1 METPPARDRL
11 KDPETVLITG
21 ASSGIGAA
29 LAHAYAARNRRL
41 ILIGR
46 DQTRLDAVSDAIQPT
61 GAIVHSATIDITD
74 KAFLSEWLKRV
85 DSESPIDLAIANAGV
100 SGGADGGQE
109 SRDQIDHIFDVNVL
123 GVLNTIHPLIEVMRT
138 RGHGQIALMGSLA
151 GLRGFPGAPA
161 YCASKAAVLSY
172 GDSLRVALKS
182 AGISVSVILP
192 GFVDSAMTARNPYHM
207 PLKMPAD
214 QAAAIIR
221 RKLAKGKG
229 RIAFPWPMAIAARAG
244 QILPWPL
251 VDRMLARAPAK
262 PPIHPRDH

>member
-1 METPPARDRL
+1 MDAPPTRDRL
-11 KDPETVLITG
+11 KSPETVLITG

-29 LAHAYAARNRRL
+29 LARAYATSDRRL

-46 DQTRLDAVSDAIQPT
+46 DQTRLDAVAGAIRPT
-61 GAIVHSATIDITD
+61 GAVIHSATVDVTD
-74 KAFLSEWLKRV
+74 RAFLTDWLKRV
-85 DSESPIDLAIANAGV
+85 DGLSPIDLIIANAGV

-109 SRDQIDHIFDVNVL
+109 SRDQIDTIFDVNVS
-123 GVLNTIHPLIEVMRT
+123 GVLNTIHPLLDGMRA
-138 RGHGQIALMGSLA
+138 RGHGQIAIMGSLA

-192 GFVDSAMTARNPYHM
+192 GFVDSAMTARNPYRM
-207 PLKMPAD
+207 PLKMTAD
-214 QAAAIIR
+214 EAAAIIR

-229 RIAFPWPMAIAARAG
+229 RIAFPWPMAFAARAG

-251 VDRMLARAPAK
+251 VDRLLARAPAK
-262 PPIHPRDH
+262 PPIDPRNR